1 VRKKQKLNTAKNQ
14 TKVPQKAKV
23 NLVGSIVLCN
33 FAPVK
38 WLINETVILHLGS
51 NGTTPDELLRQT
63 RKAAQP
69 GYRRQSHLR
78 PLRHDVRPTST
89 GFGLNRQSGV

>member
-1 VRKKQKLNTAKNQ
+1 MEV
-14 TKVPQKAKV
+14 
-23 NLVGSIVLCN
+23 SIIISI

-51 NGTTPDELLRQT
+51 NATTPDELLRQT
-63 RKAAQP
+63 RKAAQS

-89 GFGLNRQSGV
+89 GFGLYRQSGV

>member
-38 WLINETVILHLGS
+38 W
-51 NGTTPDELLRQT
+51 
-63 RKAAQP
+63 
-69 GYRRQSHLR
+69 
-78 PLRHDVRPTST
+78 
-89 GFGLNRQSGV
+89 